1 MVKPG
6 PAFADPAEH
15 RTRPSRPKIISITI
29 LALVAR
35 QQIVMIHR
43 VSQQANCRIRPQT
56 LSRVETFVARRA
68 LILKSAC
75 CREQPQR
82 DLIFDFGL
90 HRGFDSEFYLSKGFR
105 VVGLEAVPSIC
116 NGTRERLS
124 RFEERFTAVNKALS
138 DRAGELASFYSVPE
152 KDDWGSLS
160 KLAAEKGRYQS
171 IEIVVPTTDLHELL
185 DQYGTPYYIKCDL
198 EGADVIFRDQLA
210 RDRRR
215 PVFVSLEVNSEVDID
230 ILAEAGYDRGQI
242 VNQWMHP
249 FTHVPN
255 PPSEG
260 SYHEARFTGETSGLF
275 GLELPREKWSPLEA
289 VKDRYLRWRAL
300 KAMDENLAPGWV
312 DVHVC
317 TAAVLGA

>member
-1 MVKPG
+1 MTSV
-6 PAFADPAEH
+6 
-15 RTRPSRPKIISITI
+15 SC
-29 LALVAR
+29 
-35 QQIVMIHR
+35 QQ
-43 VSQQANCRIRPQT
+43 
-56 LSRVETFVARRA
+56 
-68 LILKSAC
+68 
-75 CREQPQR
+75 QPQR
-82 DLIFDFGL
+82 DLIFDLGL
-90 HRGFDSEFYLSKGFR
+90 HRGLDSEFYLSKGFR
-105 VVGLEAVPSIC
+105 VIGLEAVPSIC
-116 NGTRERLS
+116 NGARERLS

-138 DRAGELASFYSVPE
+138 GRAGELASFYSVPE
-152 KDDWGSLS
+152 KDDWGSLT
-160 KLAAEKGRYQS
+160 KLAAEKGEYQS
-171 IEIVVPTTDLHELL
+171 VEIIVPTTDLHELL

-210 RDRRR
+210 KDHRR

-249 FTHVPN
+249 FTQAPN

-275 GLELPREKWSPLEA
+275 GLELPRQRWSPLEA
-289 VKDRYLRWRAL
+289 VKDMYLRWRAL

-317 TAAVLGA
+317 TAEVLGA